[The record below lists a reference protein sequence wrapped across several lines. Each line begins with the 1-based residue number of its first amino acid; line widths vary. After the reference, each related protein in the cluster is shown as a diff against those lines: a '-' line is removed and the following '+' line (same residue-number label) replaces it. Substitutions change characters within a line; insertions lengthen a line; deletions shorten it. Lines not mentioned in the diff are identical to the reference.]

1 MNKFKTT
8 FYIVVVM
15 IILSGLYYV
24 KKQWFDDGSVFTTA
38 TINADKV
45 TRLAAAGGD
54 MRLYEFTPQTA
65 PYMQCIFI
73 AGSNKGSSFCFEK
86 RNYVADDKK

>member
-1 MNKFKTT
+1 MSKFKIT
-8 FYIVVVM
+8 FYIVATV

-38 TINADKV
+38 TVSADSV

-54 MRLYEFTPQTA
+54 MRLYEFTLQTA
-65 PYMQCIFI
+65 HYMQCIFI
-73 AGSNKGSSFCFEK
+73 VGTNKGSTFCFEK
-86 RNYVADDKK
+86 RNYVEDNKK